1 MAGIASSTF
10 ALQSPPRERAAARR
24 GALRQLK
31 EMSEATMR
39 EEGLLNYAQAGLVL
53 DVSTKR
59 VSELVRL
66 RKLTRFEFLGRT
78 YVSLREVGD
87 RLAQQIKAGRP
98 KRSFGQRFSIAAKAV
113 AQSDVAQVAAEAFP
127 AKARRKRR

>member
-1 MAGIASSTF
+1 
-10 ALQSPPRERAAARR
+10 
-24 GALRQLK
+24 
-31 EMSEATMR
+31 MR

-66 RKLTRFEFLGRT
+66 GKLTRFEFLGRT

-87 RLAQQIKAGRP
+87 RLSQQRKAGRP
-98 KRSFGQRFSIAAKAV
+98 RRSFGQRLLTAAKTV
-113 AQSDVAQVAAEAFP
+113 ARSDVAQVAAEAFP

>member
-1 MAGIASSTF
+1 
-10 ALQSPPRERAAARR
+10 
-24 GALRQLK
+24 
-31 EMSEATMR
+31 MSEATMR

-98 KRSFGQRFSIAAKAV
+98 RRSFGQRLSTTVKVI
-113 AQSDVAQVAAEAFP
+113 AQSDTIQIGAEALGG
-127 AKARRKRR
+127 KGRRKRK

>member
-1 MAGIASSTF
+1 
-10 ALQSPPRERAAARR
+10 
-24 GALRQLK
+24 
-31 EMSEATMR
+31 MSEVTVR

-87 RLAQQIKAGRP
+87 RLSQQIKVGRP
-98 KRSFGQRFSIAAKAV
+98 RRSFGQRLSTALKTM
-113 AQSDVAQVAAEAFP
+113 AQSDVAQVVAEAFP
-127 AKARRKRR
+127 AKVRRKRR

>member
-10 ALQSPPRERAAARR
+10 ALQSPPRERAAARL
-24 GALRQLK
+24 GALRQLQ
-31 EMSEATMR
+31 EMSAATVR

-66 RKLTRFEFLGRT
+66 GKLTRFEFLGRT

-98 KRSFGQRFSIAAKAV
+98 KRSLGQRWSTTLKAV
-113 AQSDVAQVAAEAFP
+113 AHSDALQVAAEAFP

>member
-1 MAGIASSTF
+1 
-10 ALQSPPRERAAARR
+10 
-24 GALRQLK
+24 
-31 EMSEATMR
+31 MSEATIR

-66 RKLTRFEFLGRT
+66 GKLTRFEFLGRT

-98 KRSFGQRFSIAAKAV
+98 KRSLGKRWSTTLKAV
-113 AQSDVAQVAAEAFP
+113 AHPDALQVAAEAFP